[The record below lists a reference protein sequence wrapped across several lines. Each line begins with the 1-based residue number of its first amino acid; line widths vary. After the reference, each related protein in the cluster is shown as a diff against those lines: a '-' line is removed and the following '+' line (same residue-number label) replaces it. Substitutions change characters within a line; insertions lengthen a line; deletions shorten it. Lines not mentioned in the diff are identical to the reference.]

1 MSQLSAVDDLAASP
15 SGEGRRAFSTA
26 EAVDWCRRL
35 TKSHYENFSV
45 TTWLLPKRLAPHFYA
60 IYAWCRTADDLA
72 DERPDPQGNLARL
85 DDWQR
90 QLETCFQVS
99 ACDARANND
108 RAEHPILTALRCTI
122 REFAIP
128 PDPFMRLL
136 SAFRQDQRVV
146 RYATADDVLGYCRN
160 SANPVGEL
168 VLYLG
173 RAHDPERVRLSD
185 ATCTGLQLANFCQDV
200 ARDWAMG
207 RVYLPQST
215 LDRAGYREEMFARG
229 AFNDA
234 FRQAL
239 REEVD
244 RADRYLIEG
253 DKLVDL
259 VGDDLRLAVALFGAG
274 GRAILQAVR
283 DAGYNVWASRPTLS
297 RRAKLGLVARQ
308 WWRTRWRTRPET
320 AR

>member
-1 MSQLSAVDDLAASP
+1 MPQLSDVDDLAASP
-15 SGEGRRAFSTA
+15 HGERGCALSTT

-35 TKSHYENFSV
+35 TRSHYENFTV
-45 TTWLLPKRLAPHFYA
+45 TTWLLPQGLAPHFYA

-72 DERPDPQGNLARL
+72 DEQPDPQGNLARL

-90 QLETCFQVS
+90 QLD
-99 ACDARANND
+99 ACYDGRAD
-108 RAEHPILTALRCTI
+108 KARAEHPIYVALRPTI
-122 REFAIP
+122 REFQIP
-128 PDPFMRLL
+128 ADPFVRLL
-136 SAFRQDQRVV
+136 TAFRQDQTVR
-146 RYATADDVLGYCRN
+146 RYATPDDVLAYCRN

-173 RAHDPERVRLSD
+173 RAHDPARVALSD

-200 ARDWAMG
+200 ARDWALG

-215 LDRAGYREEMFARG
+215 LDRAGYREEMFAHG
-229 AFNDA
+229 EFNDA
-234 FRQAL
+234 FRQIL

-244 RADRYLIEG
+244 RADRYLTEG

-259 VGDDLRLAVALFGAG
+259 LGDELRLDVALFGAG
-274 GRAILQAVR
+274 GRAILQAIR
-283 DAGYNVWASRPTLS
+283 DADYNVWASRPTLS
-297 RRAKLGLVARQ
+297 RRAKLSLVARQ
-308 WWRTRWRTRPET
+308 WWRTRWRSRPET

>member
-1 MSQLSAVDDLAASP
+1 MPQLSAVDELAGSP
-15 SGEGRRAFSTA
+15 LGERGRPLSTA

-35 TKSHYENFSV
+35 TKSHYENFTV
-45 TTWLLPKRLAPHFYA
+45 TSWLLPKRLAPHFYA

-72 DERPDPQGNLARL
+72 DEQPDPQGNLARL

-90 QLETCFQVS
+90 QLE
-99 ACDARANND
+99 ACYDRGNAR
-108 RAEHPILTALRCTI
+108 EGCLHPIYVALRPTI

-128 PDPFMRLL
+128 PDPFVRLL
-136 SAFRQDQRVV
+136 TAFRQDQAVHS
-146 RYATADDVLGYCRN
+146 YATPDDLLAYCRN

-168 VLYLG
+168 VLYLAG
-173 RAHDPERVRLSD
+173 AHDDARVKLSD

-215 LDRAGYREEMFARG
+215 LDRAAYREEMFARG
-229 AFNDA
+229 EFNEA

-244 RADRYLIEG
+244 RADRYLVEG
-253 DKLVDL
+253 DALVEL
-259 VGDDLRLAVALFGAG
+259 VGEDLRLDVALFGAG
-274 GRAILQAVR
+274 GRAILQAIR
-283 DAGYNVWASRPTLS
+283 DADFNVWARRPTLS
-297 RRAKLGLVARQ
+297 RSAKLGLVARQ
-308 WWRTRWRTRPET
+308 WWRTHRRSRTGA